1 MELKKVYGIFKKAFL
16 QLKSN
21 EPLILASATA
31 FFTLFSLTPILVILV
46 NILSILFRNN
56 KITAA
61 LFQPIEKV
69 FGEETS
75 EQIHSIVE
83 NIKSFGGA
91 WYITAGGFIFLMF
104 VATNLLNIIKKSIN
118 QLWRIRKNPSKKIR
132 YNLRERLTAI
142 LLILSIG
149 FVFIMSLLLD
159 TSVAF
164 LEGYLKELIPSVD
177 SILIRTVNIIFSI
190 LVVTG
195 WFTILFK
202 ILPDAV
208 VHWKVALVGG
218 LLTAVLFIIGKW
230 ILGHL
235 LDYSNMVSIFGAF
248 ASVFFIL
255 LFIFYSSLILYYGA
269 SFTYGYA
276 SETNRPIK
284 PRKHSDNYEVK
295 IVPSYNQLYWQSV
308 FSTQVQ

>member
-1 MELKKVYGIFKKAFL
+1 MELKKVYGLFKDAFL
-16 QLKSN
+16 QLKGN

-56 KITAA
+56 KITGA

-69 FGEETS
+69 FGGETS
-75 EQIHSIVE
+75 EQIRSIVE
-83 NIKSFGGA
+83 NVKSFGGA
-91 WYITAGGFIFLMF
+91 WYITVGGFIFLFF
-104 VATNLLNIIKKSIN
+104 VATNLLNIVKKSIN
-118 QLWRIRKNPSKKIR
+118 QLWHIRSSSSKRIK
-132 YNLRERLTAI
+132 YNLRERLIGI

-149 FVFIMSLLLD
+149 FVFTISLLLD

-164 LEGYLKELIPSVD
+164 LHGYLHELIPTVD
-177 SILIRTVNIIFSI
+177 TILIRTVNVIFSI
-190 LVVTG
+190 LVVTA
-195 WFTILFK
+195 WFTILYK
-202 ILPDAV
+202 ILPDAI

-218 LLTAVLFIIGKW
+218 LLTAVLFTIGKW
-230 ILGHL
+230 ILAQL

-276 SETNRPIK
+276 NETNRPIK
-284 PRKHSDNYEVK
+284 PRKHSDNYEMK
-295 IVPSYNQLYWQSV
+295 IVSSK
-308 FSTQVQ
+308 

>member
-1 MELKKVYGIFKKAFL
+1 MVVALKKAHGIFKDAFL
-16 QLKSN
+16 RLNRN

-56 KITAA
+56 KISEA
-61 LFQPIEKV
+61 LFQSIQKV
-69 FGEETS
+69 FGSETS
-75 EQIHSIVE
+75 EQIQSIVE
-83 NIKSFGGA
+83 NVKSFGGA
-91 WYITAGGFIFLMF
+91 WYITVGGFIFLAF
-104 VATNLLNIIKKSIN
+104 IATNLLNIIKKAIN
-118 QLWRIRKNPSKKIR
+118 QLWRIRRRPAKKIK
-132 YNLRERLTAI
+132 YNVRERLIGI

-149 FVFIMSLLLD
+149 FVFIISLLLD

-164 LEGYLKELIPSVD
+164 LKEYLHELIPAVD
-177 SILIRTVNIIFSI
+177 TILIRTVNVIFSI
-190 LVVTG
+190 LVVTA

-202 ILPDAV
+202 ILPDAI

-218 LLTAVLFIIGKW
+218 LLTAVLFTIGKW

-235 LDYSNMVSIFGAF
+235 LNYSNMVTVFGAF

-269 SFTYGYA
+269 AFTYSYA
-276 SETNRPIK
+276 SETQRHIK
-284 PRKHSDNYEVK
+284 PRKHSDNYEMK
-295 IVPSYNQLYWQSV
+295 IVSSK
-308 FSTQVQ
+308 

>member
-1 MELKKVYGIFKKAFL
+1 MELKKVYGLFKDAFL
-16 QLKSN
+16 QLKGN

-56 KITAA
+56 KITGA

-69 FGEETS
+69 FGGETS
-75 EQIHSIVE
+75 EQIRSIVE
-83 NIKSFGGA
+83 NVKSFGGA
-91 WYITAGGFIFLMF
+91 WYITLGGFIFLFF
-104 VATNLLNIIKKSIN
+104 VATNLLNIVKKSIN
-118 QLWRIRKNPSKKIR
+118 QLWRIRSSSSKRIK
-132 YNLRERLTAI
+132 YNLRERLIGI

-149 FVFIMSLLLD
+149 FVFTISLLLD

-164 LEGYLKELIPSVD
+164 LHGYLQELIPTVD
-177 SILIRTVNIIFSI
+177 TILIRTVNVIFSI
-190 LVVTG
+190 LVVTA
-195 WFTILFK
+195 WFTILYK
-202 ILPDAV
+202 ILPDAI

-218 LLTAVLFIIGKW
+218 LLTAVLFTIGKW
-230 ILGHL
+230 ILGQL

-276 SETNRPIK
+276 NETNRPIK

-295 IVPSYNQLYWQSV
+295 VVSSK
-308 FSTQVQ
+308 